1 MASMPSKKKSP
12 PTHTLVLLVRHG
24 TTPSTGTILPGR
36 APGLHLSEVGQA
48 QALSAAARIAE
59 IDPAP
64 SAVYASPL
72 ERTQETAAPIA
83 KALKLRVRT
92 SPGLLE
98 CDFGS
103 WTGKRLADLRK
114 KPEWQT
120 VQAAPSSF
128 RFPRGESFA
137 EMAARSYDTVV
148 DLAAKHR
155 GQSIVAVSHADPI
168 KAIVSVAAGS
178 PLDMFQ
184 RLSISPCSVTA
195 LLLSDTG
202 PHLLAMNT
210 TASLKELRPS

>member
-1 MASMPSKKKSP
+1 
-12 PTHTLVLLVRHG
+12 
-24 TTPSTGTILPGR
+24 
-36 APGLHLSEVGQA
+36 
-48 QALSAAARIAE
+48 
-59 IDPAP
+59 
-64 SAVYASPL
+64 
-72 ERTQETAAPIA
+72 
-83 KALKLRVRT
+83 
-92 SPGLLE
+92 
-98 CDFGS
+98 
-103 WTGKRLADLRK
+103 
-114 KPEWQT
+114 
-120 VQAAPSSF
+120 
-128 RFPRGESFA
+128 
-137 EMAARSYDTVV
+137 MAARSYDTVV